1 MSNCDVESIH
11 VAAGNQKDAA
21 DFLPVASEVEFYFY
35 PKALKEA
42 GVESLSEALVF
53 VRLSQAKETE
63 RIECT
68 LDLRGSHFADKTY
81 VQNFGQLTRSSKA
94 KPNENQK
101 ALDEDDED

>member
-1 MSNCDVESIH
+1 MCLRYLAPNNCEVESIR

-53 VRLSQAKETE
+53 VRLSEAKETQ

-68 LDLRGSHFADKTY
+68 LDLRGSLFADKNY
-81 VQNFGQLTRSSKA
+81 VQNFGQLTRS
-94 KPNENQK
+94 
-101 ALDEDDED
+101 